1 MNKLRIYVLCFIFL
15 CFSYFSFSCN
25 NNKNNNNI
33 NNNKDYNN
41 SVFQIKDRAENDIT
55 VPAKID
61 KIISLSPSITEIL
74 MDIGESEKIIA
85 LDSYS
90 KEIFEENNNNKE
102 NNKEISNLA
111 VLDMLNPDAEKIIS
125 LKPDIIFV
133 NNFSVFSGKSA
144 VDTIKDLGFSVAVIP
159 NGETLIGIEEDIY
172 FLGKVL
178 KLENKAKEIVFEM
191 KTNIEKIKSI
201 GDKIT
206 NKKTVYFEIGAM
218 PNLYSFGE
226 NVYLNEM
233 INIIGAKNIFEDKNS
248 WIAVS
253 EENILSKNPD
263 IIFTSVDYI
272 DNPVD
277 EILNRKGWQNINA
290 IKNKEVYFV
299 SSSSLPNHNIAKA
312 LFIMAKS
319 VYPQEYGDK
328 DL

>member
-1 MNKLRIYVLCFIFL
+1 MNKLRIYVLFFIFL
-15 CFSYFSFSCN
+15 CFSSFSYFSCN
-25 NNKNNNNI
+25 N

-74 MDIGESEKIIA
+74 IDIGESEKIIA

-277 EILNRKGWQNINA
+277 EILNRKGWKNINA

-299 SSSSLPNHNIAKA
+299 SSSSLPNHNIVKA